1 MTNNLPDDY
10 VSIDTPEN
18 VAFGYKVAGI
28 GSRFMAA
35 LVDTIII
42 VVLQIVVLLTLW
54 LIFLAME
61 DIGWIRRATG
71 GDGTDSA
78 LFAWVLALFGLIA
91 FAFFWGYYILFEMIW
106 NGQSIGKRWLGLRV
120 IKTDGTPITLTE
132 SIVRNLI
139 RLVDFL
145 PAYYGVGVVTMFIN
159 DQSRRL
165 GDLAAGTLV
174 VHDRGAVTLESL
186 AVKPASPS
194 VLHSASVAVAP
205 FPIERLSARDI
216 QIAEDFL
223 RRKNELHNRADL
235 GGRILHSLLDSMGVP
250 ASAVSNDWLLRED
263 LIAAIV
269 KAYHDR
275 HTPPPTSNL
284 QPPASN
290 LQPLTSSLNSPCQS
304 AEAASVRASL
314 ATTTARA
321 APSSTLPAPKAPC
334 RNSLASPPSRAML
347 GRDPVSGA
355 RPLLPEFARPR
366 RTLAGSR

>member
-1 MTNNLPDDY
+1 MVGVTMSNSLPDDY

-28 GSRFMAA
+28 GSRFLAA

-42 VVLQIVVLLTLW
+42 AVLQIVVLLTLW
-54 LIFLAME
+54 LIFLAAS
-61 DIGWIRRATG
+61 DIGWIRRGVAGDNGGG
-71 GDGTDSA
+71 GDDTA
-78 LFAWVLALFGLIA
+78 LFAWVLAFFGLIA

-186 AVKPASPS
+186 AVKPAAPS
-194 VLHSASVAVAP
+194 VLHSASAAVAT
-205 FPIERLSARDI
+205 FPVERLNTREI

-223 RRKNELHNRADL
+223 RRKNELHNRTVL
-235 GGRILHSLLDSMGVP
+235 GGRILQSLLDSMGLP
-250 ASAVSNDWLLRED
+250 ASAVSGDWLLRED

-269 KAYHDR
+269 KAHHDR
-275 HTPPPTSNL
+275 NAAPPTSNL
-284 QPPASN
+284 QPPTSN
-290 LQPLTSSLNSPCQS
+290 L
-304 AEAASVRASL
+304 
-314 ATTTARA
+314 
-321 APSSTLPAPKAPC
+321 
-334 RNSLASPPSRAML
+334 
-347 GRDPVSGA
+347 
-355 RPLLPEFARPR
+355 
-366 RTLAGSR
+366 